1 MNAIKGS
8 NSNYCFFGRFKF
20 GNRMKNFQKDI
31 FCKFIALKRI
41 INNNIVIIF
50 KTNKKGE
57 MLINRNG
64 NNYISFFLYIWLL
77 NFKN

>member
-1 MNAIKGS
+1 
-8 NSNYCFFGRFKF
+8 
-20 GNRMKNFQKDI
+20 MKNFQKDI

-41 INNNIVIIF
+41 INNNIVIKF